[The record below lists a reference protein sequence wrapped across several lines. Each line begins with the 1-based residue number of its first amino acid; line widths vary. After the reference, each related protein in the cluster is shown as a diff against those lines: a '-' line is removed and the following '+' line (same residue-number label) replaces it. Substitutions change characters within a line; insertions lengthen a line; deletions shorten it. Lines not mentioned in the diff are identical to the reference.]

1 MKRRKLDER
10 TNPRPPMAKS
20 SFKLEHPLERR
31 QAEAARIREKY
42 PDRIPVIVEKAERTD
57 IPDIDKK
64 KYLVPADL
72 TVGQFVYVVRKRI
85 KLSAEKA
92 IFIFVKNTLPPTA
105 AMMSAIYEE
114 NKDEDGFLYMTYSS
128 ENTFEAEA
136 GAKLHIVYMGERKH
150 ENPDHVTASHH
161 DMLTSLLGSKEEAL
175 SSIVYSYKHG
185 FSGFA
190 AMLTEAQ
197 ADELS
202 ESPDVISVRPSRNYE
217 LQTTRSWDFL
227 GLNYMQPT
235 GLLKKSNYGDGII
248 IGMVD
253 TGIWPES
260 RSFNDDGYSPV
271 PSRWRGVCQVGDAFG
286 ANNCSRKLIGARY
299 YTAGVDESNLSVD
312 YLSPRDYNGHGTFTA
327 SVAAGSVVRDASFHG
342 LAVGDARGGAPRAR
356 LAVYKAVW
364 GSGRGSGAGNT
375 ATVLA
380 AIDDA
385 IHDGVDVLSLSLVV
399 LEEDSFGS
407 LHAVANGI
415 TVVYAAGNQGP
426 IPQSLFNTAPW
437 VITVAASTIDR
448 SFPTLITLGNNQSLV
463 GQSMFYNS
471 TGEADNKYMPLVLG
485 GRCSPESFN
494 GTDISRSIV
503 LCLAYSLEPTFPT
516 ALSNVLD
523 AGGKGLIVAQFTI
536 NVLEIT
542 KDCSGIICVLVD
554 FDTGYQIGKYIRAE
568 RSPQVAV
575 ELTHNA
581 IGKEVLSPKVAWF
594 SSRGPAIPFPG
605 VLKPDVAA
613 PGVSILAAERDGFNF
628 GSGTSAACP
637 HVSGVVAL
645 LKSLHPDWSHA
656 AVKSALVTTASVT
669 NGYGMPIQ
677 AEGNPRKIADPFDFG
692 GGQIDPDRAA
702 DPGLVYDID
711 PKEYYKFF
719 NCTTGRFEIC
729 AEVLE
734 PVYYLNLPS
743 ISIPDLK
750 TTAAV
755 WRTVTNVG
763 EEVDAVYKASIEPPP
778 GVQMAVEPP
787 TLVFNATAKVR
798 SFKVTFVATH
808 KVQGDYMFGSLTWL
822 DGGGAHAVRMPIAV
836 RVVIRD
842 FYADVA

>member
-1 MKRRKLDER
+1 
-10 TNPRPPMAKS
+10 MAS
-20 SFKLEHPLERR
+20 QTHFCRVLLLSFLAL
-31 QAEAARIREKY
+31 QCC
-42 PDRIPVIVEKAERTD
+42 
-57 IPDIDKK
+57 
-64 KYLVPADL
+64 
-72 TVGQFVYVVRKRI
+72 QW
-85 KLSAEKA
+85 LS
-92 IFIFVKNTLPPTA
+92 T
-105 AMMSAIYEE
+105 
-114 NKDEDGFLYMTYSS
+114 
-128 ENTFEAEA
+128 EAEA
-136 GAKLHIVYMGERKH
+136 GAKLYIVYLGERKH
-150 ENPDHVTASHH
+150 ENPHHVTASHH
-161 DMLTSLLGSKEEAL
+161 DMLTALLGSKEEAA

-190 AMLTEAQ
+190 VMLTEAQ
-197 ADELS
+197 AEELA

-227 GLNYMQPT
+227 GLNYMHPT

-260 RSFNDDGYSPV
+260 RSFSDDGYSPV

-299 YTAGVDESNLSVD
+299 YTAGIDDSQLKVD

-327 SVAAGSVVRDASFHG
+327 SVAAGSVVRGASFHG
-342 LAVGDARGGAPRAR
+342 LAAGDARGGAPRAR

-385 IHDGVDVLSLSLVV
+385 IHDGVDILSLSLVV

-407 LHAVANGI
+407 LHAVAKGI

-437 VITVAASTIDR
+437 VITVAASTVDR
-448 SFPTLITLGNNQSLV
+448 SFPTTITLGNNQSLV
-463 GQSMFYNS
+463 GQSIFYNS
-471 TGEADNKYMPLVLG
+471 TSESKNKYMPLVLG
-485 GRCSPESFN
+485 GSCSPESLN
-494 GTDISRSIV
+494 GTDISGSIV
-503 LCLAYSLEPTFPT
+503 LCLDLSIEPLFPT
-516 ALSNVLD
+516 ALSTVLN

-542 KDCSGIICVLVD
+542 KACGGIICVLVD
-554 FDTGYQIGKYIRAE
+554 IDIGYQIE
-568 RSPQVAV
+568 QSPQVAV
-575 ELTHNA
+575 ELTRNA

-594 SSRGPAIPFPG
+594 SSRGPVIPFPG

-613 PGVSILAAERDGFNF
+613 PGVSILAAERDGYTL

-656 AVKSALVTTASVT
+656 AIKSALVTTASIT
-669 NGYGMPIQ
+669 TGYGMPIQ

-711 PKEYYKFF
+711 PKEYYEFF
-719 NCTTGRFEIC
+719 NCTTGQFDIC
-729 AEVLE
+729 ADALK
-734 PVYYLNLPS
+734 PAYYLNLPS

-750 TTAAV
+750 TATAV
-755 WRTVTNVG
+755 WRTVSNVG
-763 EEVDAVYKASIEPPP
+763 EEVDAVYKASVESPP
-778 GVQMAVEPP
+778 GVQMVVEPP
-787 TLVFNATAKVR
+787 TLEFNATAKVR
-798 SFKVTFVATH
+798 SFKVTFTAIH

-822 DGGGAHAVRMPIAV
+822 DGGAHAVRMPIAV

>member
-1 MKRRKLDER
+1 M
-10 TNPRPPMAKS
+10 NPCPPMAKS

-92 IFIFVKNTLPPTA
+92 IFVFVKNTLPPTA

-114 NKDEDGFLYMTYSS
+114 HKDEDGFLYMTYSS
-128 ENTFEAEA
+128 ENTFALQCCQWLSTEAEA
-136 GAKLHIVYMGERKH
+136 GAKLYIVYLGERKH
-150 ENPDHVTASHH
+150 ENPHHVTASHH
-161 DMLTSLLGSKEEAL
+161 DMLTALLGSKEEAA

-190 AMLTEAQ
+190 VMLTEAQ
-197 ADELS
+197 AEELA

-227 GLNYMQPT
+227 GLNYMHPT

-260 RSFNDDGYSPV
+260 RSFSDDGYSPV

-299 YTAGVDESNLSVD
+299 YTAGIDDSQLKVD

-327 SVAAGSVVRDASFHG
+327 SVAAGSVVRGASFHG
-342 LAVGDARGGAPRAR
+342 LAAGDARGGAPRAR

-385 IHDGVDVLSLSLVV
+385 IHDGVDILSLSLVV

-407 LHAVANGI
+407 LHAVAKGI

-437 VITVAASTIDR
+437 VITVAASTVDR
-448 SFPTLITLGNNQSLV
+448 SFPTTITLGNNQSLV
-463 GQSMFYNS
+463 GQSIFYNS
-471 TGEADNKYMPLVLG
+471 TSESKNKYMPLVLG
-485 GRCSPESFN
+485 GSSQSMFWRSPRHAVASSVFSS
-494 GTDISRSIV
+494 TSISDTRSNSTLV
-503 LCLAYSLEPTFPT
+503 PK
-516 ALSNVLD
+516 
-523 AGGKGLIVAQFTI
+523 GK
-536 NVLEIT
+536 
-542 KDCSGIICVLVD
+542 
-554 FDTGYQIGKYIRAE
+554 
-568 RSPQVAV
+568 SPQVAV
-575 ELTHNA
+575 ELTRNA

-594 SSRGPAIPFPG
+594 SSRGPVIPFPG

-613 PGVSILAAERDGFNF
+613 PGVSILAAERDGYTL

-656 AVKSALVTTASVT
+656 AIKSALVTTASIT
-669 NGYGMPIQ
+669 TGYGMPIQ

-711 PKEYYKFF
+711 PKEYYEFF
-719 NCTTGRFEIC
+719 NCTTGQFDIC
-729 AEVLE
+729 ADALK
-734 PVYYLNLPS
+734 PAYYLNLPS

-750 TTAAV
+750 TATAV
-755 WRTVTNVG
+755 WRTVSNVG
-763 EEVDAVYKASIEPPP
+763 EEVDAVYKASVESPP
-778 GVQMAVEPP
+778 GVQMVVEPP
-787 TLVFNATAKVR
+787 TLEFNATAKVR
-798 SFKVTFVATH
+798 SFKVTFTAIH

-822 DGGGAHAVRMPIAV
+822 DGGAHAVRMPIAV